1 MSSTGKLFIGTL
13 AATIRRRLQSER
25 MRIDEE
31 IGSYP
36 APIAGCDQQFNHLLA
51 QRTALK
57 GELTRLAALEG
68 QSLSAEETI
77 RSVAEFIQASAG
89 LDPETKAALSAA
101 LREHAG
107 TRNTF

>member
-1 MSSTGKLFIGTL
+1 MSSTGKTFIDTL
-13 AATIRRRLQSER
+13 ATTIRRGLQRER

-51 QRTALK
+51 QKTAIR

-68 QSLSAEETI
+68 ESLPAEETI
-77 RSVAEFIQASAG
+77 RIIAELIQASAC
-89 LDPETKAALSAA
+89 LDAETKAALSSSIQERADP
-101 LREHAG
+101 LKPL
-107 TRNTF
+107 